1 MNPAFVER
9 RQPGQTLKATF
20 YPKVCP
26 LSDSACPE
34 RKRNKQLK
42 PKHRGVGANPMN
54 KRRFGGIIL
63 ALILVAAMVFYG
75 YQRWGG
81 SESRSLNDG
90 LARMP
95 ADASAVLYIDLD
107 ILRQSPFLAELY
119 KWAPEPKADPE
130 YAQFLESTGFN
141 YESDLHRVSMALS
154 KHGQETTLFAVAD
167 GRFDRRKIAA
177 YAQQAGTRESQ
188 GGKEIFSVPLS
199 SARRITFTFLQSDR
213 IALTN
218 GSNLQLSLSSPPP
231 ADSDAEAW
239 RERFRRLAGSPV
251 FAVVRQNARAGTA
264 LNAETPRGFRS
275 PQLSAL
281 IDQLQWITVAGK
293 PEADRLRVALEG
305 EGSADAPTRQ
315 LSDVIKGLLVLA
327 EAGLSDQKMRQQL
340 QPEVRAAYLEMLKS
354 ADARQIDRGETKSVR
369 LIFDLT
375 PKFLEAAR
383 AAMPVAPVAPQ
394 RKAPRNKDTI
404 RN

>member
-1 MNPAFVER
+1 
-9 RQPGQTLKATF
+9 
-20 YPKVCP
+20 
-26 LSDSACPE
+26 
-34 RKRNKQLK
+34 
-42 PKHRGVGANPMN
+42 MN
-54 KRRFGGIIL
+54 KRRLRGIIL
-63 ALILVAAMVFYG
+63 AAIVVGAMVFYA

-81 SESRSLNDG
+81 RGSSPPNDV
-90 LARMP
+90 LAHMP
-95 ADASAVLYIDLD
+95 VDASAVLYIDLD
-107 ILRQSPFLAELY
+107 ALRPSPFLAELY
-119 KWAPEPKADPE
+119 KWAPEPKADAD

-141 YESDLHRVSMALS
+141 YERDLSRVSIALFE
-154 KHGQETTLFAVAD
+154 HGQETTLFAVAD

-177 YAQQAGTRESQ
+177 YASQAGAHESQ
-188 GGKEIFSVPLS
+188 GGKEIFSVPLNGS
-199 SARRITFTFLQSDR
+199 TRRITFTFLRNDR

-218 GSNLQLSLSSPPP
+218 GPHLRSSLSPPR

-251 FAVVRQNARAGTA
+251 FAVVRQNAAAGRA
-264 LNAETPRGFRS
+264 LSAETPHGFAS

-281 IDQLQWITVAGK
+281 IDQLQWITVALK

-340 QPEVRAAYLEMLKS
+340 QPEVREAYLEMLKS
-354 ADARQIDRGETKSVR
+354 ADATEIDRGETKSVR

-394 RKAPRNKDTI
+394 NKAPSNKNTI